1 MIETILYAA
10 GGLIIGGVLASLFL
24 KRNGGLGDLEALEQ
38 KHALE
43 LEAVRKDAE
52 KKARND
58 FKEMSA
64 EVEKDAQLLRKKL
77 NERERKV
84 RKREESAESRNES
97 LNRQEK
103 STSRREGDLNRRE
116 KKLET
121 REDEVRAALGESRER
136 LESIAG
142 LSQQEARAMLMDEV
156 REAAQQKAI
165 DEIRAFELETK
176 ELADERARLIVSAA
190 IQRYA
195 SEHVGD
201 RTISTVRLPSE
212 EMKGRIIGREGRNIR
227 AFEAASGCDV
237 VIDESPDTVMV
248 SSFNPVRREV
258 ARQSMEKLLA
268 DGRIHPSRIEE
279 VVARTVT
286 EVDKM
291 IVKYGEEAAL
301 EVEVMNLHP
310 ELIKLL
316 GKLRFVETFAQNAL
330 RHSVEVATLGGLMAD
345 ELGIKRGH
353 VVRAG
358 LLHDIGRAV
367 EHTSDGSIISVGTNL
382 LRKYGE
388 AKGIVEAVSSLSD
401 VNKQKTVVAQLVSA
415 AKILSSSR
423 PGARRDSLHTYVKRL
438 ESLEA
443 LAASFDGVNQAY
455 AIQAGGEV
463 RVMVDNTRISDRD
476 ADLLSRNIARK
487 IEREAAGSGDVK
499 VTVVRSVRAVQY
511 AR

>member
-1 MIETILYAA
+1 MEYLFAV
-10 GGLIIGGVLASLFL
+10 GGLALGLVLAKVFL
-24 KRNGGLGDLEALEQ
+24 KRPGGLADLESLREAHAQEIEDARKEAESVARDEYRSMSTDIENETKAL
-38 KHALE
+38 
-43 LEAVRKDAE
+43 R
-52 KKARND
+52 
-58 FKEMSA
+58 S
-64 EVEKDAQLLRKKL
+64 KL
-77 NERERKV
+77 NDRERKL
-84 RKREESAESRNES
+84 RKREETTESRNEA

-103 STSRREGDLNRRE
+103 SSGRREGDLTRRE
-116 KKLET
+116 KKLEHQ
-121 REDEVRAALGESRER
+121 EGELQKAAKDSRDQ
-136 LESIAG
+136 LEATAG
-142 LSQQEARAMLMDEV
+142 LSQKEARAMLLDEV
-156 REAAQQKAI
+156 RASAQKSAI
-165 DEIRAFELETK
+165 DEIRAYELETK
-176 ELADERARLIVSAA
+176 EIAEERARLIVSAA

-195 SEHVGD
+195 SEHVSD
-201 RTISTVRLPSE
+201 RTIATVRLPSE

-227 AFEAASGCDV
+227 AFEQATGCDV

-258 ARQSMEKLLA
+258 ARASMQKLLA

-279 VVARTVT
+279 VVERTRT

-291 IVKYGEEAAL
+291 VLGYGEEAAL

-316 GKLRFVETFAQNAL
+316 GKLHFVETFAQNAL
-330 RHSVEVATLGGLMAD
+330 RHCIEVASLGGLMAD
-345 ELGIKRGH
+345 ELGVKRGH

-358 LLHDIGRAV
+358 LLHEIGRAV
-367 EHTSDGSIISVGTNL
+367 EHSQEGSIPSVGARL

-388 AKGIVEAVSSLSD
+388 AKGIVEAVSVIGD
-401 VNKQKTVVAQLVSA
+401 PGKQDTVIAQLISA
-415 AKILSSSR
+415 AKALSASR
-423 PGARRDSLHTYVKRL
+423 PGARRESLDTYIKRL
-438 ESLEA
+438 SNLEE
-443 LAASFDGVNQAY
+443 LAMSFDGVEQCY

-463 RVMVDNTRISDRD
+463 RVMVDNTRVNDRD